1 MNQRLEE
8 LLNTIKILLKT
19 EQKMELNM
27 TLWSNTEILSF
38 KILY

>member
-1 MNQRLEE
+1 MNQKLEE

>member
-27 TLWSNTEILSF
+27 TFWSNTEILSF